1 MIYTQTID
9 VDPSTRVGL
18 TGDHVIVV
26 EGSVDGFT
34 YARMAIGDVNG
45 LAQAL
50 VHMHELR
57 AGQLARPPAE
67 TDLPIDD
74 GMRRAIFAALRGV
87 YGREMSRG
95 ERLSTIS
102 LLVDRQVTSL
112 SARNTDLTRAEGG
125 RVLNILNTLGGD
137 RRCDGRGRSDGDG
150 DGGWHD
156 DGDPD

>member
-1 MIYTQTID
+1 VIYTQTID
-9 VDPSTRVGL
+9 VDAGTRVGL

-34 YARMAIGDVNG
+34 YARMAIGDVDG

-50 VHMHELR
+50 VHMRELR
-57 AGQLARPPAE
+57 ACQLARPPAE

-112 SARNTDLTRAEGG
+112 SARYTDLTRAEGG

-137 RRCDGRGRSDGDG
+137 RRSDGRSDGRGDG
-150 DGGWHD
+150 GGWHD